1 MKLRSASYLVVIAVL
16 FSYHSS
22 ATAQENCD
30 SLAAPSISCQKQ
42 VSCAGQPVVLKATGC
57 DGTVEWS
64 TKKTGA
70 TLTVYPTQT
79 TTFQAVCLKGVCKSK
94 ASNELAITVS
104 TPATPVVEATKT
116 KLCFGDSVKL
126 TTKGC
131 SGEVIWSN
139 GMVGKEII
147 IYPVATTKYTATCR
161 TEGCVSCFADDIIIA
176 VMGGEPLR
184 LKASQSTI
192 CEGQSTILSA
202 TGNCAGQVKWS
213 TMETGSTITVK
224 PNHTTEYWARCET
237 DGCEP
242 VKSTLTIQV
251 APPQPPVL
259 TSTKSA
265 VCVGES
271 LTITAE
277 GCSGIV
283 KWNTKM
289 EGQTITVSPTET
301 TTYSAVCVQGTC
313 QSNFSS
319 PIIIYTKES
328 TPAQPQAIQ
337 ELKNECPYTTVDLS
351 SAIIVKAATGVYHEA
366 HTGDSPTSP
375 LVAEVGAIAES
386 RTFYLFARS
395 KEGCYSEATPVKTII
410 NACQNALPLCSTNP
424 ATAAIVKAELTTASN
439 YSLEGKI
446 GGIADHGQW
455 KTNGTGVFNTMVGLS
470 VIYTPSPEDRQAG
483 KVSIHFSSNDPDGEG
498 PCKAGVDI
506 KELEIKAEPS
516 STKEIIGINKL
527 VKGWSQ
533 LSAQLFEI
541 EYTIQI
547 VNMGKNE
554 LKRIELLDSLDT
566 VFKNGAI
573 IVGKPIVKALDF
585 VSALT
590 IDTAY
595 TGQNGHYNL
604 LAPDSGSLLSGQT
617 YSVTIKAVI
626 NTANAKDSLFY
637 NTAYARAQDVNG
649 NFCNDKSTNG
659 NWPDLNQNEDPTDD
673 SVPTVV
679 ALNTLKDAGLDLF
692 FPEGFSPNS
701 DGIND
706 FFVVKKP
713 IGLTAL
719 LEVYNRWGGL
729 VYRNEDYKNDW
740 NGGID
745 SQNNIPT
752 GTYFYIIRL
761 SDGREFSKF
770 LTINR

>member
-30 SLAAPSISCQKQ
+30 NLAAPTISCQKQ

-79 TTFQAVCLKGVCKSK
+79 TTFQAVCLKGACKSK

-131 SGEVIWSN
+131 AGEVIWSN

-184 LKASQSTI
+184 LKASQPTI

-202 TGNCAGQVKWS
+202 TGNCAGQIKWS
-213 TMETGSTITVK
+213 TTETGSAITVK
-224 PNHTTEYWARCET
+224 PNHTPEYWARCET

-242 VKSTLTIQV
+242 VKSTLIIQV
-251 APPQPPVL
+251 APPKPPVL

-301 TTYSAVCVQGTC
+301 TTYSAVCEQGTC

-319 PIIIYTKES
+319 PIIIYTKGS
-328 TPAQPQAIQ
+328 IPAKP
-337 ELKNECPYTTVDLS
+337 LTVPKLRNECPYTTVDLS
-351 SAIIVKAATGVYHEA
+351 SAITVKAVTGVYHEA

-424 ATAAIVKAELTTASN
+424 ATAAIAKAELTTAGN

-446 GGIADHGQW
+446 GGIAATGQW
-455 KTNGTGVFNTMVGLS
+455 KTNGTGVFNTSVGLS

-483 KVSIHFSSNDPDGEG
+483 KVSIHFSSDDPDGEG
-498 PCKAGVDI
+498 PCKAGVDV
-506 KELEIKAEPS
+506 KELEIKAVPS
-516 STKEIIGINKL
+516 STKEIIGVNKL

-541 EYTIQI
+541 EYAIQI
-547 VNMGKNE
+547 VNMGNNE
-554 LKRIELLDSLDT
+554 LKRVELIDSLDK
-566 VFKNGAI
+566 VFKNGPI
-573 IVGKPIVKALDF
+573 IVGKPIVKAVDF
-585 VSALT
+585 VSAFT

-604 LAPDSGSLLSGQT
+604 LTPDSGSLLSGQT
-617 YSVTIKAVI
+617 YSVTIKTVI

-637 NTAYARAQDVNG
+637 NTAYVRAQDVNG
-649 NFCNDKSTNG
+649 NFCADKSTNG

>member
-1 MKLRSASYLVVIAVL
+1 MKLRSTSYLVIIAVL
-16 FSYHSS
+16 FSYHTS

-30 SLAAPSISCQKQ
+30 SLAAPTISCQKQ

-79 TTFQAVCLKGVCKSK
+79 TTFKAVCLKGACKSK
-94 ASNELAITVS
+94 ASNELVITVS

-139 GMVGKEII
+139 GMLGREIVV
-147 IYPVATTKYTATCR
+147 YPVSTAKYTATCR
-161 TEGCVSCFADDIIIA
+161 TEGCVSCFADDIIVT
-176 VMGGEPLR
+176 VMGGEPLG
-184 LKASQSTI
+184 LKASQPTI

-202 TGNCAGQVKWS
+202 TGNCAGQIKWS
-213 TMETGSTITVK
+213 TMETGSAITVK
-224 PNHTTEYWARCET
+224 PNHTTEYWVLCET

-251 APPQPPVL
+251 APPKPPLL

-265 VCVGES
+265 VCIGES

-277 GCSGIV
+277 GCSGII
-283 KWNTKM
+283 KWSTKM
-289 EGQTITVSPTET
+289 EGQTIHVSPTET
-301 TTYSAVCVQGTC
+301 TSYSAICEQGTC

-319 PIIIYTKES
+319 PIIIYTKGS
-328 TPAQPQAIQ
+328 TPAKPQTVQ

-351 SAIIVKAATGVYHEA
+351 SAITIKAVAGVYHEA
-366 HTGDSPTSP
+366 HTSDSPASP
-375 LVAEVGAIAES
+375 LVSEVGAIAES
-386 RTFYLFARS
+386 RTFYLFARN
-395 KEGCYSEATPVKTII
+395 KEGCYSEATPVTTTI
-410 NACQNALPLCSTNP
+410 NACQNALPICSTNP
-424 ATAAIVKAELTTASN
+424 ATAAIVKTELTTAGN
-439 YSLEGKI
+439 YLLEGKT
-446 GGIADHGQW
+446 GGVAATGQW
-455 KTNGTGVFNTMVGLS
+455 KTNGTGVFNTTIGLS

-483 KVSIHFSSNDPDGEG
+483 KVSIHFSSDDPDNEG
-498 PCKAGVDI
+498 PCQAGVDV
-506 KELEIKAEPS
+506 KELEIKAAPS
-516 STKEIIGINKL
+516 SPKEIIGVNKL
-527 VKGWSQ
+527 LNGWSR

-554 LKRIELLDSLDT
+554 LKRIELIDSLDQ

-573 IVGKPIVKALDF
+573 IVGKPIVKAIDL

-595 TGQNGHYNL
+595 TGQNGHYSL
-604 LAPDSGSLLSGQT
+604 LTQESGSLLSGQT
-617 YSVTIKAVI
+617 FSVTLKAVI

-637 NTAYARAQDVNG
+637 NTAYARAEDVNR
-649 NFCNDKSTNG
+649 NFCTDQSTNG

-673 SVPTVV
+673 SVPTIV
-679 ALNTLKDAGLDLF
+679 ALNTLKDAGNDLF
-692 FPEGFSPNS
+692 LPEGFSPNS

-706 FFVVKKP
+706 FLVVKKP
-713 IGLTAL
+713 MGLTAL

-740 NGGID
+740 NGGIN
-745 SQNNIPT
+745 SQNNIST